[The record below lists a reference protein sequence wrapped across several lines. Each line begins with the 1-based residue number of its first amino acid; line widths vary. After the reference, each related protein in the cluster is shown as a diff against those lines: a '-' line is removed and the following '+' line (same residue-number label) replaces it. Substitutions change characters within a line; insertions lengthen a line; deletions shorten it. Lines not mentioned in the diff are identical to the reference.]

1 MTSDRQPSDADLVEA
16 LTDRL
21 AQFEVHT
28 AGHLLR
34 WIHAADLTFA
44 ELRVFLTLVD
54 GEPHSGGE
62 LAEVAGLDVEMAY
75 PALHKLEARGWL
87 AEDERM
93 HSLGEAGRDQ
103 LGELTAIRRAT
114 VGDFV
119 ASLPTGERRSL
130 AAALCGQSAPAPE
143 STPG

>member
-1 MTSDRQPSDADLVEA
+1 MTSDRQASDADLVDA
-16 LTDRL
+16 LADRL
-21 AQFEVHT
+21 EQFELHT

-44 ELRVFLTLVD
+44 EMRVFLTLAD
-54 GEPHSGGE
+54 GEARTGGE
-62 LAEVAGLDVEMAY
+62 LAEVAGLDVEFAY

-87 AEDERM
+87 AENERM

-103 LGELTAIRRAT
+103 LGELAAIRRAA

-119 ASLPTGERRSL
+119 ASLPAGERRSL
-130 AAALCGQSAPAPE
+130 AAALCG
-143 STPG
+143 

>member
-1 MTSDRQPSDADLVEA
+1 MTSDRQASDADLVDA
-16 LTDRL
+16 LADRL
-21 AQFEVHT
+21 EQFELHT

-44 ELRVFLTLVD
+44 EMRVFLTLAD
-54 GEPHSGGE
+54 GEARTGGE
-62 LAEVAGLDVEMAY
+62 LAEVAGLDVELAY

-87 AEDERM
+87 AENERM

-103 LGELTAIRRAT
+103 LGELAAIRRAA

-119 ASLPTGERRSL
+119 ASLPAGERRSL
-130 AAALCGQSAPAPE
+130 AAALCG
-143 STPG
+143 